1 MTQFIE
7 VETEIGLQCINVD
20 RIESFRQL
28 GTDKETTELG
38 LIPVP
43 NETGLL
49 KVHMP
54 YPDFKVLLN
63 AAGIR
68 CS

>member
-20 RIESFRQL
+20 RIESFRQIGL
-28 GTDKETTELG
+28 DKETTMLG
-38 LIPVP
+38 LIPEP
-43 NETGLL
+43 NEAGML
-49 KVHMP
+49 KIHMP
-54 YPDFKVLLN
+54 YADFKALLN